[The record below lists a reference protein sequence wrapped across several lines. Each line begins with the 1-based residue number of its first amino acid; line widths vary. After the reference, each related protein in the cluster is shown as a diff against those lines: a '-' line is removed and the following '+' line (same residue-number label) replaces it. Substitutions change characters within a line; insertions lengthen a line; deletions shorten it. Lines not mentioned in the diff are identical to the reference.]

1 MLDSYARE
9 TKWGFT
15 MEGEET
21 ADYGV
26 SCQKS
31 VCGNYVRNV
40 LKKCASCV
48 QCLKDYCKN
57 LKNCYCDLLLLES
70 RGPQ

>member
-21 ADYGV
+21 ADYSV

-31 VCGNYVRNV
+31 VCGKYVRKV
-40 LKKCASCV
+40 LKKCAS
-48 QCLKDYCKN
+48 KN